1 MLSYS
6 TAQQPAAGKVAYWN
20 DVISDVF
27 TPLETKPR
35 YADSFEAE
43 VNCVR
48 LGPLWLAN
56 VVSLPAKVQRLPI
69 HIARAG
75 EGKFFL
81 HLQMRGSLHIS
92 QEGKDAF
99 LNEGDLVLSDSSL
112 PYTLEYEEACSTVV
126 LIASGNDLKRHLPN
140 PEQVVGVKL
149 AGNQGLAHTTS
160 VMLGSVWNGAKQ
172 DFDAELGTRIAGS
185 ILDVFATA
193 WLATPG
199 INVSESANS
208 GSKRL
213 MIRRYLEAHLRDPE
227 LSATA
232 VAAAFGIS
240 VRYLHMLFPSEGET
254 VCSYVLRRRLEQ
266 CAKQLADP
274 LWNKSSITDIAFAW
288 GFNNATHF
296 GRVFR
301 NHFNVSPREYRN
313 TFASQRKPVPA

>member
-6 TAQQPAAGKVAYWN
+6 TAQTPTAGKVAYWN

-35 YADSFEAE
+35 NADAFEAE
-43 VNCVR
+43 VSCLR

-56 VVSLPAKVQRLPI
+56 VVSLPAKVKRLPT
-69 HIARAG
+69 HIARSG

-126 LIASGNDLKRHLPN
+126 LIASGKDLKQHLPN
-140 PEQVVGVKL
+140 PEQVVGVRL

-160 VMLGSVWNGAKQ
+160 VMLSSLWNGAQQ
-172 DFDAELGTRIAGS
+172 DFDVDLGTRIAGN
-185 ILDVFATA
+185 ILDVFATT

-199 INVSESANS
+199 ISVSESAHS
-208 GSKRL
+208 GSRRL
-213 MIRRYLEAHLRDPE
+213 LIRRYLELNLRDPA
-227 LSATA
+227 LSATM
-232 VAAAFGIS
+232 VAAAFSIS

-254 VCSYVLRRRLEQ
+254 VCTYILRRRLEQ

-274 LWNKSSITDIAFAW
+274 LWYKHSITEIAFAW

-301 NHFNVSPREYRN
+301 NRYSVSPREYRN
-313 TFASQRKPVPA
+313 SCANQRKSIAA